1 MNSRGLIVCW
11 LVLGIFFSISFVGQ
25 NPSPQVPYA
34 QPFGANPYAPSQAQ
48 AEFAPFLKPSDFPP
62 ASYCGKC
69 HEDVYHQWRQSAHSN
84 SFRAPFYLNNVQ
96 ILIDTKGIEYSRHCE
111 GCHNP
116 VALFSGALTKG
127 SAVNRSFD
135 EDGVTC
141 SVCHSIVRIQNTSG
155 TGSYVIGKPAIM
167 LNADG
172 SPRDDLPSYDEILSH
187 PELHKRAVMRD
198 FYRAPEF
205 CATCHK
211 AAIPEQ
217 LNDYKWLRAFSVYD
231 EWQQSSWSRQSPL
244 PFYKK
249 DVVSTCQS
257 CHMPPLEFKSDYGG
271 KDGKIASHRFPGA
284 NTAIPAYYSYPEQ
297 LETLKQFLDNAL
309 SLNFFAL
316 TRKRAGHTLEI
327 APLGSTQFT
336 IKPGDEL
343 TVDLVIQ
350 NTRIGHSLVPEQ
362 RDFYE
367 CWVEFVAQDNGG
379 RTLFHSG
386 ALDRNGFLDP
396 RAHSYTNRLID
407 RFGNRLVH
415 HQVWKTRLKPYDNT
429 IMPGRSDLVRYRF
442 RIPANA
448 RGTIELLAKVN
459 YRRFR
464 KQYTD
469 FILKHSIQYPILE
482 LGAASFNLRVGRNT
496 VISDA
501 PEDKQR
507 ELMRW
512 NNYGIALLGQ
522 QQWWKA
528 ADAFAQTT
536 RISPEYAD
544 GYVNQAIAEY
554 SKWIEAR
561 KENPD
566 GPGVFSLD
574 NANAPP
580 EKFNLALQLLDKA
593 LQLKPGYPRAI
604 FYKGVIFRLQN
615 QLDAAIQ
622 QLAQVVRQY
631 PNVRQGHQE
640 LGYAFYLQKN
650 FDGAIGQFEA
660 VKQINPDDVTA
671 CYYLFIS
678 YGKTGQTEK
687 AQQNATLYSQH
698 RDDPNNFALNLEF
711 VQKHP
716 AEANELTPYHIHAVR

>member
-1 MNSRGLIVCW
+1 VNSRGLIVCW
-11 LVLGIFFSISFVGQ
+11 LVLGTFFSVSFVGQ
-25 NPSPQVPYA
+25 GPSPQAPYA
-34 QPFGANPYAPSQAQ
+34 QPFGANSYAPSQAQ
-48 AEFAPFLKPSDFPP
+48 AEFAAFLKPSDFPP

-116 VALFSGALTKG
+116 VALFSGALTRG
-127 SAVNRSFD
+127 STVNRSFD
-135 EDGVTC
+135 EDGITC

-155 TGSYVIGKPAIM
+155 TGSYVMGKPAIM

-172 SPRDDLPSYDEILSH
+172 SPRDDLPSYDEILNH

-198 FYRAPEF
+198 FYRTPEF

-217 LNDYKWLRAFSVYD
+217 LNSYKWLRAFSVYD
-231 EWQQSSWSRQSPL
+231 EWQQSSWSGQSPL

-257 CHMPPLEFKSDYGG
+257 CHMLPIEFKSDYGG
-271 KDGKIASHRFPGA
+271 KNGKIASHRFPGA

-297 LETLKQFLDNAL
+297 LETVKQFLDNAL
-309 SLNFFAL
+309 ALNFSAL
-316 TRKRAGHTLEI
+316 TLKRAGHTQEI
-327 APLGSTQFT
+327 APLGSTPFT
-336 IKPGDEL
+336 VNPGDEL

-350 NTRIGHSLVPEQ
+350 NARIGHGLVPEQ

-386 ALDRNGFLDP
+386 ALDHNGFLDP

-407 RFGNRLVH
+407 SSGKRLVH
-415 HQVWKTRLKPYDNT
+415 HQVWQTRLKPYDNT
-429 IMPGRSDLVRYRF
+429 IMSGRSDLVRYRF

-448 RGTIELLAKVN
+448 RGTIKLLARVN

-469 FILKHSIQYPILE
+469 FILKRSIQYPILE
-482 LGAASFNLRVGRNT
+482 LGMASFNLRVGRNA

-507 ELMRW
+507 ELLRW

-554 SKWIEAR
+554 SRWIEAR

-580 EKFNLALQLLDKA
+580 EKFNVGLQLLDKA
-593 LQLKPGYPRAI
+593 LQLKPGYPRAL

-622 QLAQVVRQY
+622 QLAEVVRQY
-631 PNVRQGHQE
+631 PAVRQGHQE
-640 LGYAFYLQKN
+640 LGYALYLQKN
-650 FDGAIGQFEA
+650 FKAAIDQFEA

-678 YGKTGQTEK
+678 YGKLGQTEK

-711 VQKHP
+711 VQKHT

>member
-1 MNSRGLIVCW
+1 LA
-11 LVLGIFFSISFVGQ
+11 LGIFFSVSCVGQ
-25 NPSPQVPYA
+25 NASPQVPYA

-48 AEFAPFLKPSDFPP
+48 AEFAAFLKPSDFPS

-96 ILIDTKGIEYSRHCE
+96 LLIDTKGIEYSRHCE

-116 VALFSGALTKG
+116 VALFTGALTKG
-127 SAVNRSFD
+127 STVSRSFD
-135 EDGVTC
+135 EDGITC

-155 TGSYVIGKPAIM
+155 TGSYVIGKSAIM
-167 LNADG
+167 LNTDG

-187 PELHKRAVMRD
+187 PELHKQAVMRD
-198 FYRAPEF
+198 FYRTPEF

-217 LNDYKWLRAFSVYD
+217 LNGYKWLRAFSVYD

-249 DVVSTCQS
+249 DAVSTCQT

-271 KDGKIASHRFPGA
+271 KDGKIMSHRFPGA

-297 LETLKQFLDNAL
+297 LETIKQFLDNAL

-316 TRKRAGHTLEI
+316 TRKRAGHTQEI
-327 APLGSTQFT
+327 APLGSTPFT
-336 IKPGDEL
+336 IEPGDEL

-396 RAHSYTNRLID
+396 KAHSYTNRLID
-407 RFGNRLVH
+407 RSGNRLVY
-415 HQVWKTRLKPYDNT
+415 HQVWQTRLKPYDNT

-442 RIPANA
+442 RVPANA
-448 RGTIELLAKVN
+448 RGTIKLLAKVN

-469 FILKHSIQYPILE
+469 FILKRSIQYPVLE
-482 LGAASFNLRVGRNT
+482 LGAASFNLRVGRNA

-507 ELMRW
+507 ELLRW

-536 RISPEYAD
+536 RINPEYAD

-566 GPGVFSLD
+566 GPSVFSLD

-580 EKFNLALQLLDKA
+580 EKFNIALQLLNKA

-604 FYKGVIFRLQN
+604 FYKGVILRLQN

-622 QLAQVVRQY
+622 QLAEVVRQY
-631 PNVRQGHQE
+631 PAVRQGHQE

-650 FDGAIGQFEA
+650 FNGAIEQFEA

-678 YGKTGQTEK
+678 YGKLGQTEK

-711 VQKHP
+711 VQKYP
-716 AEANELTPYHIHAVR
+716 AEANELTPYHVHITH